1 MLLSLLLL
9 LLLYFLYRQKPSP
22 FVGSNN
28 SLEYEIRAGR
38 RFYAYTIR
46 VHDKK
51 AVAKPRLVRKNIKTY
66 QIYTGC
72 NNLVFFL
79 IYCVEFFRFSLHS
92 ETAENRRKLRPRVG
106 FLGSFTRVITL
117 GIFRYL
123 VVGTYEYFVGH
134 DSQVFVMI

>member
-1 MLLSLLLL
+1 MLVDAFMRTQ
-9 LLLYFLYRQKPSP
+9 Y
-22 FVGSNN
+22 
-28 SLEYEIRAGR
+28 EY
-38 RFYAYTIR
+38 
-46 VHDKK
+46 DKK
-51 AVAKPRLVRKNIKTY
+51 AVAKPRLVRKNVKIY

-92 ETAENRRKLRPRVG
+92 ETAENRRQLRARVV

-123 VVGTYEYFVGH
+123 VRVVVGTYEYFVGH
-134 DSQVFVMI
+134 DSQVSVMI